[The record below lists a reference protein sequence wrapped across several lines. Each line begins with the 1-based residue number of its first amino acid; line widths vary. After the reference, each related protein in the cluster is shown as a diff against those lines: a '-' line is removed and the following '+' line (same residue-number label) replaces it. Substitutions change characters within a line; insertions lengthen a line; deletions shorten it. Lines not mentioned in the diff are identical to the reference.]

1 VYEPRHSVDEPLGH
15 HTGMGTGEFEIHAC
29 RRRQSPTPMM
39 GKCSMTQSSM
49 TEVMGRR
56 WSAIQEVSS
65 VLVERLVSDEASI
78 ANL

>member
-1 VYEPRHSVDEPLGH
+1 
-15 HTGMGTGEFEIHAC
+15 
-29 RRRQSPTPMM
+29 MM